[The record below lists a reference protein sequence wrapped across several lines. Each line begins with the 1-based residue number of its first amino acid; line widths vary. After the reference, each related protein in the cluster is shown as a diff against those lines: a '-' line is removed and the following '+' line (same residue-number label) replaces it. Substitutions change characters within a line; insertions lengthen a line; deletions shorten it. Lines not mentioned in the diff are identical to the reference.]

1 MKNIYAL
8 CLIHN
13 IMFCEKCGTEIVDKD
28 AKFCSSCGASISK
41 SSKQEKTKNKSKG
54 NKLSMYNPI
63 KNKTVL
69 ILILIGI
76 IIICTAFF
84 INETYMK
91 DLEPRQGF
99 ELVSTENGVSLY
111 HNSKDDVYM
120 EVKEANNP
128 NTSYSRDDVLGEKAN
143 VTYWFKKYT
152 ITCYKHKDKVNSKQS
167 ASERY
172 PNANP
177 QAVIA
182 LATMEAY
189 DSVTR
194 VEVYHSYLKGM
205 LRDDNLKAIDDGI
218 VDLHGNKKG

>member
-1 MKNIYAL
+1 MS
-8 CLIHN
+8 LIHN
-13 IMFCEKCGTEIVDKD
+13 IMFCEKCGAEIVDED
-28 AKFCSSCGASISK
+28 AKFCSSCGASISQSPK
-41 SSKQEKTKNKSKG
+41 KEKTKNKSKG
-54 NKLSMYNPI
+54 NKLNKLSIYNPI

-111 HNSKDDVYM
+111 HNSKDNVYM
-120 EVKEANNP
+120 EIKEADNP

-152 ITCYKHKDKVNSKQS
+152 ITCYRHMDKGNSEQS
-167 ASERY
+167 SSERY
-172 PNANP
+172 SNANP

-182 LATMEAY
+182 LSVMEAY
-189 DSVTR
+189 NAVSR
-194 VEVYHSYLKGM
+194 VEVYHLYLKGM
-205 LRDDNLKAIDDGI
+205 LRDNNLKAIDDGI
-218 VDLHGNKKG
+218 VDLYGNKC

>member
-1 MKNIYAL
+1 MYCQNCGNEIADKN
-8 CLIHN
+8 
-13 IMFCEKCGTEIVDKD
+13 
-28 AKFCSSCGASISK
+28 AKFCSSCGATISQ

-54 NKLSMYNPI
+54 IKLSMYNPI

-111 HNSKDDVYM
+111 HNSKDNVYM
-120 EVKEANNP
+120 EVKEADNP
-128 NTSYSRDDVLGEKAN
+128 NTSYSIGDVLGEKAN

-152 ITCYKHKDKVNSKQS
+152 ITCYKYIDKGNSKQS
-167 ASERY
+167 AFERY

-177 QAVIA
+177 QAVVA
-182 LATMEAY
+182 LATIEAY
-189 DSVTR
+189 NTVNQVD
-194 VEVYHSYLKGM
+194 VYHLYLKGM

-218 VDLHGNKKG
+218 VDLYGN